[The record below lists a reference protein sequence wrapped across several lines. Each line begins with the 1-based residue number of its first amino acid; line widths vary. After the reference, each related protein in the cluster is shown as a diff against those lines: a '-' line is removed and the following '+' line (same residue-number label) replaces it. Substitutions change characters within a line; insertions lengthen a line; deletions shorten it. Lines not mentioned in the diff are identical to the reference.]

1 MAKRRSNG
9 EGAIYQTKDGRWRAA
24 VDLGWK
30 DGKRDRK
37 YLSGPTKAAV
47 ARKVRDALAHVDAG
61 VPLTRD
67 GRGPTLEEWLWY
79 WFDNVQSRRVR
90 PSTREDQRTHI
101 RLHLAPELGR
111 LRLREL
117 TPERVEQLEITLI
130 DRGLSGATVLKL
142 HRTLSRAL
150 KVALQRGFVARNVC
164 SLVDPPRQKREEVEP
179 LTKAEARQILAA
191 AAEVRNSARW
201 SVALSL
207 GLRQGEALGLC
218 WDAVDLE
225 KGTVAIKQSLARS
238 RFAHGCPRAE
248 PCGKRPV
255 DCSQRTGEPMRLEK
269 PKSRAGERVVTLP
282 PPLLDALRKQRT
294 EQDRERFEAG
304 TEWWTPPA
312 ATRGASWDLVFR
324 TLTGRPIQHSRDH
337 KDWQALLLTAGVR
350 RARLHDARHTAATL
364 LLEMNVKPRVVMEI
378 LGHSSI
384 GLTMNTYSHVMPE
397 LERAAAAQMAA
408 ALWGD
413 DAVPIATQPE

>member
-1 MAKRRSNG
+1 MGKRRTNG

-30 DGKRDRK
+30 NAKRERK
-37 YLSGPTKAAV
+37 YLSAPTKAGIAK
-47 ARKVRDALAHVDAG
+47 KVRDALAQVEAG
-61 VPLTRD
+61 VPLSRD
-67 GRGPTLEEWLWY
+67 GRGPTVEEWLWH

-111 LRLREL
+111 LRLRDL
-117 TPERVEQLEITLI
+117 SPERVEKLEITLL
-130 DRGLSGATVLKL
+130 DRGLSGATVLKV

-164 SLVDPPRQKREEVEP
+164 SLVDPPRQKHEEVEP
-179 LTKAEARQILAA
+179 LTKTEARRILAA
-191 AAEVRNSARW
+191 ATEVRNSARW

-218 WDAVDLE
+218 WDAVDLDR
-225 KGTVAIKQSLARS
+225 GTVAIKQSLARS
-238 RFAHGCPRAE
+238 RFAHGCDRAK
-248 PCGKRPV
+248 PCGNRPV
-255 DCSQRTGEPMRLEK
+255 ECPQRLGEPMRLEK

-282 PPLLDALRKQRT
+282 PPLLDALRKHKTAQN
-294 EQDRERFEAG
+294 RERLGAG
-304 TEWWTPPA
+304 TEWWAPPP
-312 ATRGASWDLVFR
+312 ATRGSSWDLVFR
-324 TLTGRPIQHSRDH
+324 TVTGRPIQHSRDH
-337 KDWQALLLTAGVR
+337 KDWQALLVAAGVR

-413 DAVPIATQPE
+413 EPSDIDT

>member
-47 ARKVRDALAHVDAG
+47 ARKVREALAQVDAG

-67 GRGPTLEEWLWY
+67 GRGPTVEEWLWY

-111 LRLREL
+111 LRLRDL
-117 TPERVEQLEITLI
+117 TPERVETLQISLLE
-130 DRGLSGATVLKL
+130 RGLSAATVLKL

-179 LTKAEARQILAA
+179 LTKADAKRLLVAARQ
-191 AAEVRNSARW
+191 VRNSARW

-225 KGTVAIKQSLARS
+225 RGTVAIKQSLARP
-238 RFAHGCPRAE
+238 RFAHGCDRAM

-255 DCSQRTGEPMRLEK
+255 DCPQRVGEPMRLE
-269 PKSRAGERVVTLP
+269 
-282 PPLLDALRKQRT
+282 
-294 EQDRERFEAG
+294 
-304 TEWWTPPA
+304 
-312 ATRGASWDLVFR
+312 
-324 TLTGRPIQHSRDH
+324 
-337 KDWQALLLTAGVR
+337 
-350 RARLHDARHTAATL
+350 
-364 LLEMNVKPRVVMEI
+364 
-378 LGHSSI
+378 
-384 GLTMNTYSHVMPE
+384 
-397 LERAAAAQMAA
+397 
-408 ALWGD
+408 
-413 DAVPIATQPE
+413 

>member
-47 ARKVRDALAHVDAG
+47 ARKVREALAQVDAG

-67 GRGPTLEEWLWY
+67 GRGPTVEEWLWY

-111 LRLREL
+111 LRLRDL
-117 TPERVEQLEITLI
+117 TPERVETLQI
-130 DRGLSGATVLKL
+130 SLLDRGLSAATVLKL

-179 LTKAEARQILAA
+179 LTKADAKRILVAARQ
-191 AAEVRNSARW
+191 VRNSARW

-225 KGTVAIKQSLARS
+225 RGTVAIKQSLARP
-238 RFAHGCPRAE
+238 RFAHGCDRAK

-255 DCSQRTGEPMRLEK
+255 DCPQRVGEPMRLEK

-282 PPLLDALRKQRT
+282 APLLDALRKQRC
-294 EQDRERFEAG
+294 EQDLERLEAG
-304 TEWWTPPA
+304 TEWWTAPSA
-312 ATRGASWDLVFR
+312 ARGASWDLVFR
-324 TLTGRPIQHSRDH
+324 TATGRPIQHSRDH
-337 KDWQALLLTAGVR
+337 KDWQALLVAAGVR

-408 ALWGD
+408 ALWSEEPSVTD
-413 DAVPIATQPE
+413 E

>member
-47 ARKVRDALAHVDAG
+47 ARKVREALAQVDAG

-111 LRLREL
+111 LRLRDL
-117 TPERVEQLEITLI
+117 TPERVETLQI
-130 DRGLSGATVLKL
+130 SLLDRGLSAATVLKV

-179 LTKAEARQILAA
+179 LTKPEARRILAA
-191 AAEVRNSARW
+191 ATEVRNSARW

-225 KGTVAIKQSLARS
+225 RGTVAIKQSLARS
-238 RFAHGCPRAE
+238 RFAHGCDRAT

-255 DCSQRTGEPMRLEK
+255 ECPARVGEPMRLEK

-282 PPLLDALRKQRT
+282 APLLDALRKQRS
-294 EQDRERFEAG
+294 EQDLERLEAG
-304 TEWWTPPA
+304 SEWWAPPA
-312 ATRGASWDLVFR
+312 AARGASWDLVFR
-324 TLTGRPIQHSRDH
+324 TPTGRPIQHSRDH
-337 KDWQALLLTAGVR
+337 KDWQALLVSAGVR

-408 ALWGD
+408 ALWGEE
-413 DAVPIATQPE
+413 PRTTGP